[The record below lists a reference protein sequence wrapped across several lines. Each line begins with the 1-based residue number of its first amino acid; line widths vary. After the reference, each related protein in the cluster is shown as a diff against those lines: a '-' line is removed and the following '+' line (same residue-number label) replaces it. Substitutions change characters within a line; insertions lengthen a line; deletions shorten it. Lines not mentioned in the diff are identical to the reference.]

1 MPARH
6 DVNPRHL
13 WTVDALSRSELRS
26 LLDQAARLREADRQD
41 AGTARA
47 APLRGRNI
55 ALLCDGDAA
64 AAAVLQQAASGLG
77 AQVALLRA
85 SDTCPDGETV
95 DRTTARMLGRLYDA
109 IDCPGLAP
117 EQVES
122 IAVDA
127 GVPVFNGL
135 GGRDHPSRS
144 LAELL
149 GLLEHSGKPL
159 EALRLGYLG
168 DPGSDCARRWS
179 RLAQTGGMALQ
190 RADAPEELPADLDL
204 LIDARSGR
212 PTLSPAASAAQREA
226 NRRFTLQAMLVTTMA

>member
-6 DVNPRHL
+6 EVNPRHL
-13 WTVDALSRSELRS
+13 WTVDALSGRELRS
-26 LLDQAARLREADRQD
+26 LLDRAARLREASRQD
-41 AGTARA
+41 AGVAPST
-47 APLRGRNI
+47 PLRGCNI

-64 AAAVLQQAASGLG
+64 AAAALKEAAAGLG
-77 AQVALLRA
+77 AQVAQLRA
-85 SDTCPDGETV
+85 SDICPDGETV
-95 DRTTARMLGRLYDA
+95 DRGTVRMLGRLYDA
-109 IDCPGLAP
+109 IDCPGLGAAQL
-117 EQVES
+117 ET

-127 GVPVFNGL
+127 GIPVFNGL

-168 DPGSDCARRWS
+168 EPGTDCARRWA

-190 RADAPEELPADLDL
+190 RADTPQALPADLDL
-204 LIDARSGR
+204 LIDARSGH
-212 PTLSPAASAAQREA
+212 PKLSPAASAARREA